1 MKRSKPLNKIGA
13 IVIFSLATLILS
25 QTSAQAGYK
34 ESLSNSRLIM
44 DGASCAGIEF
54 SKDSLSA
61 KWRNEIECQRNDKT
75 VSHWRV
81 IWIDEDDFILVQRD
95 RNDEKSSPGNMLYK
109 VKSLKNNRIT
119 LLNYWT
125 GWGEHAPSL
134 EYFSIER

>member
-1 MKRSKPLNKIGA
+1 MKLSKTLNKIG
-13 IVIFSLATLILS
+13 VSVMLLLATFMLG

-61 KWRNEIECQRNDKT
+61 KWRNELECQRGDRH

-81 IWIDEDDFILVQRD
+81 IWLDDDDFILIQRD
-95 RNDEKSSPGNMLYK
+95 RNNETSSPGKMLYK
-109 VKSLKNNRIT
+109 VKSLKNNRII
-119 LLNYWT
+119 LLDYWI

-134 EYFSIER
+134 ESFSIQR

>member
-1 MKRSKPLNKIGA
+1 MKRSKTLSAIGTSTISLLA
-13 IVIFSLATLILS
+13 IFMLG

-61 KWRNEIECQRNDKT
+61 KWRSELECQGGDRY

-95 RNDEKSSPGNMLYK
+95 RNDEKSAPGNMLYK
-109 VKSLKNNRIT
+109 VKSLKKNRIT

-125 GWGEHAPSL
+125 GWGKHAPSL
-134 EYFSIER
+134 ESFSIER

>member
-1 MKRSKPLNKIGA
+1 MKHSKILHKIGA
-13 IVIFSLATLILS
+13 SIIFSCALLMLG

-61 KWRNEIECQRNDKT
+61 KWRNEIECQRNDKL

-81 IWIDEDDFILVQRD
+81 IWLDDDDFILVQRD
-95 RNDEKSSPGNMLYK
+95 KNNKTSPPGNILYK
-109 VKSLKNNRIT
+109 VKSLKNNRIV
-119 LLNYWT
+119 LIDYWT
-125 GWGEHAPSL
+125 GWGERAPSL
-134 EYFSIER
+134 ESFSIER

>member
-1 MKRSKPLNKIGA
+1 MKLSKTLNKIGA
-13 IVIFSLATLILS
+13 SIIFSLATFILS

-34 ESLSNSRLIM
+34 ESLSSSRLIM

-81 IWIDEDDFILVQRD
+81 IWLDNDDFILVQRD
-95 RNDEKSSPGNMLYK
+95 KHNETSSPGNMVYK
-109 VKSLKNNRIT
+109 IKSLKKNRIT
-119 LLNYWT
+119 LLDYWT

-134 EYFSIER
+134 ELFSIQR

>member
-1 MKRSKPLNKIGA
+1 MKLSKTLNKIGVIA
-13 IVIFSLATLILS
+13 IFSLAILMLG

-81 IWIDEDDFILVQRD
+81 IWIDDDDFILVQRD
-95 RNDEKSSPGNMLYK
+95 RNNETSSTSNMLYK
-109 VKSLKNNRIT
+109 VKSLKKNRIV
-119 LLNYWT
+119 LVDYWT
-125 GWGEHAPSL
+125 GWGKHAPSL
-134 EYFSIER
+134 ESFSIER